1 MRFEVRWFDIAT
13 ETIREEQ
20 VEAASEDAAA
30 LPWRS
35 SGQAVLAVR
44 RLRVPMATRA
54 QRFDVAWWCRE
65 LRTLLLAGMTVVEAI
80 ATLNAQG
87 RTRTEVNATLL
98 AHLERGKSLSGAMQ
112 LSAAF
117 PAVLI
122 AGVKSG
128 EMTSGLASALED
140 YLKYHDMLAR
150 LRKQVTSAAIYPA
163 LVVGLGG
170 VIAIFLLLFVIPRFA
185 SMYGELHGPV
195 SFATRVLVATSRG
208 LANHGTLLGAL
219 VAAGIVALTWAWR
232 TGAVARLAIATVE
245 AIPVLRAQAD
255 EHRLAKFY
263 QALALMF
270 RGGYTLDAALHHSAG
285 LALGARLSQA
295 TQAAEASLARGQRVS
310 KAFTDAGLADAVAER
325 LLAVGERTGNFD
337 RVLQAIAERHAER
350 FTTFVERTTRLVEPV
365 LLLLVAL
372 VVGGIVVAMYM
383 PVFDIASS
391 VR

>member
-1 MRFEVRWFDIAT
+1 MRYAVRWFDVTT
-13 ETIREEQ
+13 ETIREER
-20 VEAASEDAAA
+20 VEASSEEAAA
-30 LPWRS
+30 SRWRS
-35 SGQAVLAVR
+35 SGQAVIAVE
-44 RLRVPMATRA
+44 RLRVPLSTRT

-87 RTRTEVNATLL
+87 RTRSDVNATLL
-98 AHLERGKSLSGAMQ
+98 AHLEQGKSLSAAMQ
-112 LSAAF
+112 LTTAF

-195 SFATRVLVATSRG
+195 SLATRVLVATSRG
-208 LANHGTLLGAL
+208 LANNGTLLGAL
-219 VAAGIVALTWAWR
+219 VAAGIVALAWAWR

-245 AIPVLRAQAD
+245 AIPALRAQAD

-310 KAFTDAGLADAVAER
+310 KAFTDAGLADPVAER

>member
-1 MRFEVRWFDIAT
+1 MRYAVRWFDVTT
-13 ETIREEQ
+13 ETIREER
-20 VEAASEDAAA
+20 VEASSEEAAA
-30 LPWRS
+30 SRWRS
-35 SGQAVLAVR
+35 SGQAVIAVE
-44 RLRVPMATRA
+44 RLRVPLSTRT

-87 RTRTEVNATLL
+87 RTRSDVNATLL
-98 AHLERGKSLSGAMQ
+98 AHLEQGKSLSVAMQ
-112 LSAAF
+112 LATAF

-128 EMTSGLASALED
+128 EMTSGLAGALED

-208 LANHGTLLGAL
+208 LANHGTLLGAF

-232 TGAVARLAIATVE
+232 TGAVARLAMATVE
-245 AIPVLRAQAD
+245 AIPALRAQAD

-270 RGGYTLDAALHHSAG
+270 RGGYTLDAALHHTAG